1 VLADGPGR
9 GAARLPRRRPQHPK
23 SGVLRGSAG
32 GPAHDRGGPVA
43 GAYQGHFI
51 FTDAQQITAATRLD
65 GPRFSVFEQKARLE
79 IQAGLRRLIEQQ
91 AATAPAPAP

>member
-1 VLADGPGR
+1 MIE
-9 GAARLPRRRPQHPK
+9 
-23 SGVLRGSAG
+23 
-32 GPAHDRGGPVA
+32 GGPVA

-91 AATAPAPAP
+91 AATASAPAP